1 MSTALLTTK
10 QKYQIHLDRGTH
22 HSRNSLIIVEH
33 LLVPHAMLSDL
44 VIAFLILTTTLKGK
58 FYPHFLGTEALE
70 DTILSQVA

>member
-10 QKYQIHLDRGTH
+10 QKYQIHKDTH

-58 FYPHFLGTEALE
+58 FYPHFIGTEVLE
-70 DTILSQVA
+70 ETILSQVA